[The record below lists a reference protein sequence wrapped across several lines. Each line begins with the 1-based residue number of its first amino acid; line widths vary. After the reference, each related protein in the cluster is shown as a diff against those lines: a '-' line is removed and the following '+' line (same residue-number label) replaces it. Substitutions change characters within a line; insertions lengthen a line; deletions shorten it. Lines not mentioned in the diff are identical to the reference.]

1 MLNLSCFKER
11 YEGFESLQELENSTQ
26 TIIMQEVIIANT
38 EGNKKGALKSK
49 SWTMPAKM
57 VNFYSV
63 QTRKV
68 NTAASLEEREIF
80 TVQHF
85 LNSGSLHQFWLKIL
99 ESINSLALNLQDTVT
114 IVKNHCSVRT
124 PALHNTDIRHWIPR
138 QSVKVLGRKP
148 NSMGFFFF
156 FKHYVKTPL
165 LLVTCA
171 LKDILTPLLLCV
183 VSFYRYYNQRGTAA
197 AKIYYNCFLTLAFW
211 ECFHGKGAWSQQKS
225 KWKQDS
231 WLLNEGQNAVSV
243 RNLEQWNYQTPK
255 SIIFHKAGSTMD
267 SENWMHTT
275 KPYSSY

>member
-1 MLNLSCFKER
+1 MLQQHWLHMLNLSCFKER
-11 YEGFESLQELENSTQ
+11 YEGFESLQEVANSTQ

-156 FKHYVKTPL
+156 SLNTMSKHPYYSLLVLWKIYSLHYCSVSLAFTDTTTNEEL
-165 LLVTCA
+165 LL
-171 LKDILTPLLLCV
+171 
-183 VSFYRYYNQRGTAA
+183 
-197 AKIYYNCFLTLAFW
+197 
-211 ECFHGKGAWSQQKS
+211 QKS
-225 KWKQDS
+225 
-231 WLLNEGQNAVSV
+231 
-243 RNLEQWNYQTPK
+243 
-255 SIIFHKAGSTMD
+255 I
-267 SENWMHTT
+267 TT
-275 KPYSSY
+275 AF